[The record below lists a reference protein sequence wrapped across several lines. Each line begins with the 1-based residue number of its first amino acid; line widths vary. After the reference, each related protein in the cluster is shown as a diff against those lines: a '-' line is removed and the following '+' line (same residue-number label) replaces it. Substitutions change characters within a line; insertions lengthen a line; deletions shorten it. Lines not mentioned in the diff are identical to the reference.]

1 MSNFKTSIIM
11 YGKILH
17 GSAFGGLV
25 NYVNDPRKSA
35 NLVAASDG
43 INLSNN
49 QTMTD
54 SFIMQAGLSL
64 RTKKPVGHFV
74 LAFSPHDASRLNDRA
89 LGQIASDYLQRM
101 GYDDNQFVA
110 FRHHDKEHP
119 HLHVIVNRV
128 NFKGKCTKDVH
139 EKDRNVKVCKELTY
153 RYGLYIAR
161 GKELVKERRLRSM
174 DAIRYKMFH
183 VVRESLSV
191 ARNWKKFENELSK
204 AGIRLRFRYNI
215 KTNGIEGIS
224 FTIAKEMVSSRMK
237 HDVSFSGKHLDES
250 LTLSNISKQ
259 LGNPVAIVHEQARDI
274 YDDAR
279 WDWYDSHN
287 GFEVRHIDEIF
298 PNFDTRFS
306 SQSKAQMNEAP
317 RIEGYDQTL
326 GCDFL
331 ERLSRTA
338 DDICDAGNGALHVG
352 LEALG
357 AILFVP
363 YQPSISAGGGPSVPK
378 TGWGDD
384 DKYKKRHINRCHGY
398 GRGRH

>member
-1 MSNFKTSIIM
+1 M

-25 NYVNDPRKSA
+25 NYVNDPRKAA

-43 INLSNN
+43 INLTNN

-54 SFIMQAGLSL
+54 SFVMQAGLSL

-74 LAFSPHDASRLNDRA
+74 LAFSPHDASRLDNRI
-89 LGQIASDYLQRM
+89 LGQIACDYLQRM

-119 HLHVIVNRV
+119 HLHLIVNRV
-128 NFKGKCTKDVH
+128 NFKGKCTKDAH
-139 EKDRNVKVCKELTY
+139 EKDRNVKVCKDLTY
-153 RYGLYIAR
+153 QYGLYIAR
-161 GKELVKERRLRSM
+161 GKERVKERRLCSM

-183 VVRESLSV
+183 IIRESLSIV
-191 ARNWKKFENELSK
+191 HNWKEFENELAK
-204 AGIRLRFRYNI
+204 AGISLRFRYNI

-224 FTIAKEMVSSRMK
+224 FTIAKENVSSRMK
-237 HDVSFSGKHLDES
+237 HDVSFSGKQLDES
-250 LTLSNISKQ
+250 LTLSSICHK
-259 LGNPVAIVHEQARDI
+259 LGNPIAIVHEQARDM

-287 GFEVRHIDEIF
+287 GFEVWHIDEVF
-298 PNFDTRFS
+298 PDFDNRFRF
-306 SQSKAQMNEAP
+306 QANAQMNEVP
-317 RIEGYDQTL
+317 RMDGNDQPL
-326 GCDFL
+326 GRDFF
-331 ERLSRTA
+331 ESLSRTA
-338 DDICDAGNGALHVG
+338 EDIYDTGNGAVHVG
-352 LEALG
+352 LATLG

-363 YQPSISAGGGPSVPK
+363 YQPAISAGGGPSSSK

-384 DKYKKRHINRCHGY
+384 DKYKKRHLNRCRSY